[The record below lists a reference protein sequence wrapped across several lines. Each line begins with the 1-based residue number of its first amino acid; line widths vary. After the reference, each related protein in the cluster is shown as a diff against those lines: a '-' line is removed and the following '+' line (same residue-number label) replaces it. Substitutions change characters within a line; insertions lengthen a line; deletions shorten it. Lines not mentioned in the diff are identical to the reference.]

1 VPPPTAVSLRLD
13 AERSHLLES
22 LLADLEPDALH
33 WLAGYVAGLAAS
45 ATGASP
51 RQSPPLAA
59 SPASASAAARKATVL
74 YGSQTGNSRRIAERL
89 AEQLNS
95 RGLAAD
101 CLSTADVKPRQLAE
115 LNLLYLVISTHGEGE
130 PPDDARAFTEF
141 LLGKRAPRLEQLHY
155 GVLALGD
162 SSYPQFCEAGRRLDE
177 RLAELGARRLFD
189 RVDADVDFES
199 PAAEWSQRAL
209 VAAQEELGGAR
220 LSVVRALPTG
230 RGTAPSKPVA
240 TRDAPQLLEVLAR
253 HPLTD
258 RGALREVL
266 HLELALPEAAF
277 AYQPGDALGIWPENP
292 PRTVGRVVEAIRA
305 DAAGLVTLGADTRSL
320 GDWLTHQREIT
331 RLTRPFLVEHA
342 RRSGDAALRR
352 LLEPQEAAA
361 LRDFLHGHQLVDVL
375 TRFPT
380 DWDAA
385 GLVTALRP
393 LAPRLYSIA
402 SSRTAVG
409 EEAHLTVAL
418 LAGDT
423 PGATSHTLATLADD
437 GRLRAFLEPNP
448 RFRLPEDPG
457 ADLIMIGAGTGIAPF
472 RGFVQER
479 VETGAGGRHWLIF
492 GGRHLAHDFLYQA
505 EWLEALKK
513 GSLQRLDVAFS
524 RDQREKRYVQH
535 RLLEQGRELF
545 AWLESGAH
553 LYVCGDATSM
563 APAVEAALLA
573 VLREHGGH
581 DEEAARDYLARLSA
595 QRRYLRDVY

>member
-1 VPPPTAVSLRLD
+1 MPSPTSVSLRLD

-22 LLADLEPDALH
+22 LLAELEPDALH
-33 WLAGYVAGLAAS
+33 WLAGYVAGLARS
-45 ATGASP
+45 ATGAAVRHP
-51 RQSPPLAA
+51 GAPAT
-59 SPASASAAARKATVL
+59 SPAATAAVARRATVL

-89 AEQLNS
+89 AEQLNG
-95 RGLAAD
+95 RGLVAD
-101 CLSTADVKPRQLAE
+101 CLSTADMKPRQLAE

-141 LLGKRAPRLEQLHY
+141 LLGRRAPRLEQLHY

-189 RVDADVDFES
+189 RVDADVDFEA

-209 VAAQEELGGAR
+209 AAAQEELGGAR
-220 LSVVRALPTG
+220 LSVVRALHPGHGATP
-230 RGTAPSKPVA
+230 AKPLA
-240 TRDAPQLLEVLAR
+240 TRDAPHPLEVLAR

-258 RGALREVL
+258 SGALREVL
-266 HLELALPEAAF
+266 HLELALPQSGF
-277 AYQPGDALGIWPENP
+277 AYVPGDALGIWPENP
-292 PRTVGRVVEAIRA
+292 ARTVGRVVE
-305 DAAGLVTLGADTRSL
+305 TLGAEVDAPVTVGAVTRSV
-320 GDWLTHQREIT
+320 GDWLTHHREIT

-342 RRSGDAALRR
+342 RRCDDAALRR
-352 LLEPQEAAA
+352 MLDPQQAAA

-375 TRFPT
+375 TRFPAS
-380 DWDAA
+380 WDAA
-385 GLVTALRP
+385 GLVATLRP

-402 SSRTAVG
+402 SSRAAVG
-409 EEAHLTVAL
+409 EEVHLAVAL
-418 LAGDT
+418 LAGNT

-437 GRLRAFLEPNP
+437 GTLRAFLEPNP

-457 ADLIMIGAGTGIAPF
+457 ADLIMIGAGTGVAPF
-472 RGFVQER
+472 RGFLQER
-479 VETGAGGRHWLIF
+479 VETGAGGRHWLVF
-492 GGRHLAHDFLYQA
+492 GGRHLASDFLYQA

-524 RDQREKRYVQH
+524 RDQQEKRYVQH
-535 RLLEQGRELF
+535 CLLEQARELF
-545 AWLESGAH
+545 AWLEGGAH

-573 VLREHGGH
+573 VIREQGGH
-581 DEEAARDYLARLSA
+581 DEDVARDYLARLSA